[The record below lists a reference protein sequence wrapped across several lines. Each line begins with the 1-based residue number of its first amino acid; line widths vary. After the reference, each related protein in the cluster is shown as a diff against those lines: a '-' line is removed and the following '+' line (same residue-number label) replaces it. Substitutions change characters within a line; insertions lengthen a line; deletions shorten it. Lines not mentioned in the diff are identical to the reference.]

1 MANYPAA
8 DPSFPTRT
16 AGQSIASAHMNAV
29 QDEITAIGSAL
40 RAGLAHALIVS
51 TGGLS
56 VSTGSVNIG
65 GPSSVATLQVNGGST
80 FAAPVVLS
88 AAATLQVN
96 ALSTFAQ
103 EVTFSSNVTI
113 GGSLTITGSFGAR
126 VPSAI
131 LTHDANQA
139 IPGTDVW
146 TGLSWNT
153 EVLDSTATHSTAAN
167 SSRIFLTSSGLW
179 AVGWTGQWSTNST
192 GQQYSRVALN
202 DVSGICADVRN
213 PNPVIG
219 NVITIAGVHYATSTT
234 DYVTVQCKQNS
245 GTSQNILATSTSY
258 GARFWAHR
266 VSV

>member
-1 MANYPAA
+1 MANYPTS

-16 AGQSIASAHMNAV
+16 AGQTIASAHINAV
-29 QDEITAIGSAL
+29 QDEVVAIGSAL
-40 RAGLAHALIVS
+40 RGTLAH
-51 TGGLS
+51 GLS
-56 VSTGSVNIG
+56 VSTGGLTVSTGSVNLG
-65 GPSSVATLQVNGGST
+65 GPSSLATLQVNGGST

-113 GGSLTITGSFGAR
+113 GGSLTVTGGFGAR

-131 LTHDANQA
+131 VTHDANQV
-139 IPGTDVW
+139 IPGTDAW

-153 EVLDSTATHSTAAN
+153 EVLDSTAMHSTAVN
-167 SSRIFLTSSGLW
+167 SSRIALTSSGLW

-192 GQQYSRVALN
+192 GQQYSRIALN
-202 DVSGICADVRN
+202 DATGICADVRS
-213 PNPVIG
+213 PSAAVG
-219 NVITIAGVHYATSTT
+219 NVITLAGVHYATSTT
-234 DYVTVQCKQNS
+234 DYVTVQGKQNS
-245 GTSQNILATSTSY
+245 GTNQNILATSTGY